1 MTFSKPL
8 SSLDSKKH
16 SEINMNST
24 DEAAKAIKE
33 VSTDDDHLSRPITVI
48 FIGAGSRGTTY
59 AEFARVMPSWM
70 KIIAVAEPDP
80 QKRELFR
87 QAYDIDTNNAYE
99 DWKPIA
105 AKPKMADAVFI
116 CTLDHQHF
124 QPAVT
129 FAGLQYH
136 IFLEK
141 PMSVSISE
149 CAKITAAA
157 EAAGTV
163 FAIGHVLRYSPF
175 HRRIKEILDTKEL
188 GEIIN
193 IQHVEPVGW
202 YHFAHSYVRGNWHKE
217 ADSTFSLMGKC
228 CHDIDLLQWWTGL
241 QYAKVSS
248 FGSLTCFNKDNK
260 PTQAGSSTQ
269 CLECPLQDTC
279 QFSAKTIYMKHKW
292 HTSILSPSRNI
303 SDIEEAVKTG
313 PYGRCVYEMDNDVCD
328 NQVVNIQFQRGER
341 ATPTATL
348 TMIATSNALCQ
359 RKVRIYC
366 SNGDIEADEEQSY
379 IKVTNF
385 STRSTISINPYKG
398 NTITTGHGGSDMGIV
413 RSFLLAIDAYKRG
426 DYREASDRIP
436 PAREALNAHLFVF
449 AAEHARKTGTVV
461 DVDQFIREQ
470 IKEATEN

>member
-1 MTFSKPL
+1 M
-8 SSLDSKKH
+8 
-16 SEINMNST
+16 
-24 DEAAKAIKE
+24 
-33 VSTDDDHLSRPITVI
+33 RVI
-48 FIGAGSRGTTY
+48 VIGAGSRGTSY

-70 KIIAVAEPDP
+70 KIVAVAEPDP

-87 QAYDIDTNNAYE
+87 AAYNIDANHAYE
-99 DWKPIA
+99 DWKPIV
-105 AKPKMADAVFI
+105 AKSKIADAVFI

-124 QPAVT
+124 EPAVA
-129 FAGLQYH
+129 FAGLKYH

-149 CAKITAAA
+149 CLKITAAA
-157 EAAGTV
+157 EAADTV

-202 YHFAHSYVRGNWHKE
+202 FHFAHSYVRGNWHKE

-241 QYAKVSS
+241 RYAKVSS
-248 FGSLTCFNKDNK
+248 FGSLTWFKKENK

-279 QFSAKTIYMKHKW
+279 QFSAKTIYLKHNW
-292 HTSILSPSRNI
+292 HTSVLSPSRNI
-303 SDIEEAVKTG
+303 IDIEDAVKTG
-313 PYGRCVYEMDNDVCD
+313 PYGHCVYEADNDVCD
-328 NQVVNIQFQRGER
+328 NQVVNIQFQKGEQT
-341 ATPTATL
+341 TPTATL
-348 TMIATSNALCQ
+348 TMISTSDALCQ

-366 SNGDIEADEEQSY
+366 SNGDIEADEEELE

-385 STRSTISINPYKG
+385 STRSTRCINPYKG
-398 NTITTGHGGSDMGIV
+398 NAIIGGHGGSDMGIV
-413 RSFLLAIDAYKRG
+413 RAFLLAIDAYERG
-426 DYREASDRIP
+426 NIQEARSYIP
-436 PAREALNAHLFVF
+436 PVQEALNAHLFVF
-449 AAEHARKTGTVV
+449 AAESARKTGTVV
-461 DVDQFIREQ
+461 DVDQYISEQ
-470 IKEATEN
+470 LKKATEAEFLQ